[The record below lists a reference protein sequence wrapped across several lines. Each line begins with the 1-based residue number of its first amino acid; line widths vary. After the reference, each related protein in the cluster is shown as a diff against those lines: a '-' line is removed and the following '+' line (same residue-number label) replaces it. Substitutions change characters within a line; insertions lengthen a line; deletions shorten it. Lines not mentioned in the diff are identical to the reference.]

1 MRKLT
6 LTTVRTADM
15 QEVTSMKMKTVDI
28 EMQESERKLSAFRS
42 ELSELN
48 SEKHKAQMRY
58 ERSLKKLPNGQWSR
72 KHVHAS

>member
-6 LTTVRTADM
+6 LNTVRTADM

-48 SEKHKAQMRY
+48 SEKHKAHMRY
-58 ERSLKKLPNGQWSR
+58 ERSLKTLPDGKWSR
-72 KHVHAS
+72 KHAHAS